1 MSSDMTYG
9 PVKPLSKLSKNA
21 LIHLATDRLQQIIN
35 LKQDADQTKDAYDT
49 LVNELNVEFNEVKKF
64 ADNYEKDLSITQSCL
79 NDVEEKN
86 RALNVQLLDLRKA
99 LKTMSQFL

>member
-35 LKQDADQTKDAYDT
+35 LKQDADQTKDAHDA
-49 LVNELNVEFNEVKKF
+49 LVNELNVEFNITRRL
-64 ADNYEKDLSITQSCL
+64 ADNQNKDLSIMQSCL

-86 RALNVQLLDLRKA
+86 KALNIQLLDLRKA

>member
-9 PVKPLSKLSKNA
+9 PMKPLSKMTKNA
-21 LIHLATDRLQQIIN
+21 LINLSTARLQQIIN
-35 LKQDADQTKDAYDT
+35 LKQDAEQTKDAHDA
-49 LVNELNVEFNEVKKF
+49 LVNELNAEFNEIKKF
-64 ADNYEKDLSITQSCL
+64 ADGCEKDLSIMQSCL

>member
-9 PVKPLSKLSKNA
+9 PMKPLSKLTKNE
-21 LIHLATDRLQQIIN
+21 LIRLSTDRLQQIIN
-35 LKQDADQTKDAYDT
+35 LKQDADQTKDAHDT
-49 LVNELNVEFNEVKKF
+49 LVNELNVEFNEVRKF
-64 ADNYEKDLSITQSCL
+64 ADNCEKDLSIMQSCL

-86 RALNVQLLDLRKA
+86 KALNIQLLDLRKA